1 MFYVIN
7 CYILVYRE
15 YKYVCCCKKKRKF
28 CNIDLFVDNAVEI
41 ILGERELDIK
51 IFILNMYVYIW

>member
-15 YKYVCCCKKKRKF
+15 YMYVCCCKKNNNF
-28 CNIDLFVDNAVEI
+28 VIDLFVDNAIKI

>member
-1 MFYVIN
+1 M
-7 CYILVYRE
+7 
-15 YKYVCCCKKKRKF
+15 YVCCCKKKNNF
-28 CNIDLFVDNAVEI
+28 VIDLFVDNAVKI

>member
-1 MFYVIN
+1 M
-7 CYILVYRE
+7 
-15 YKYVCCCKKKRKF
+15 YVCCCKKNNNF
-28 CNIDLFVDNAVEI
+28 VIDLFVDNVVKI